1 MKTLTKDQIMDT
13 IGKCITL
20 SCLGVTGIVGL
31 LFIKVAWR
39 RRHGNLFAKAGKG
52 LDNKLKESIVALDE
66 AKARVQSAFDH
77 LRDLKS

>member
-1 MKTLTKDQIMDT
+1 MDT
-13 IGKCITL
+13 MEKCITL

-52 LDNKLKESIVALDE
+52 LDEKLKESIMALDE

-77 LRDLKS
+77 IRNIKS